1 VYLAGIAQVRAGQ
14 WPEALQSFELLRAL
28 YPDDAEVKD
37 LLEQAH
43 MRAALA
49 RIEPRRRPRPARPF
63 NPRRLLVAAAVAALS
78 VIAGYVAYEVWIGPV
93 IVQEL
98 RLRQAAGLRSAA
110 EDAVAA
116 GDYAGARRA
125 LESLQAIFPEDAQTR
140 ETLRRVE
147 QAETA
152 ASLYAEGQALMQA
165 GGWEQAAQVFAE
177 LQALDAEYRDV
188 AALLQ
193 LARESQALEGQF
205 ETAQAA
211 MALGDWTAALAGF
224 EAVQRASLTFR
235 FEEVQAGLFDAHRNQ
250 AQSLLS
256 HAGAGPEQ
264 VSRAIGH
271 LSEALRLRPM
281 HADVLRERR
290 MAETF
295 LAALQADDPD
305 EAIDLLQAVYDERP
319 DYAGQ
324 QAAQR
329 LYESLLARA
338 EAWLA
343 AGDREAARAD
353 YQLAAR
359 LLVDDPSEAREK
371 LAELVP
377 ETNP

>member
-1 VYLAGIAQVRAGQ
+1 
-14 WPEALQSFELLRAL
+14 
-28 YPDDAEVKD
+28 
-37 LLEQAH
+37 
-43 MRAALA
+43 MA
-49 RIEPRRRPRPARPF
+49 R
-63 NPRRLLVAAAVAALS
+63 
-78 VIAGYVAYEVWIGPV
+78 
-93 IVQEL
+93 
-98 RLRQAAGLRSAA
+98 
-110 EDAVAA
+110 
-116 GDYAGARRA
+116 
-125 LESLQAIFPEDAQTR
+125 
-140 ETLRRVE
+140 
-147 QAETA
+147 
-152 ASLYAEGQALMQA
+152 
-165 GGWEQAAQVFAE
+165 
-177 LQALDAEYRDV
+177 
-188 AALLQ
+188 
-193 LARESQALEGQF
+193 
-205 ETAQAA
+205 
-211 MALGDWTAALAGF
+211 GDWTAALAGF

-281 HADVLRERR
+281 HADALRERR
-290 MAETF
+290 MAEAF

-359 LLVDDPSEAREK
+359 LSVDDPSEAREK